1 MAHRFATAEING
13 AGTGTSNPSS
23 SGHSRSICRP
33 LFGAA
38 LSTTTWMT
46 HHCHDHD
53 GGRTSEGGLSC
64 PAGIRCHESACHGGD
79 SPGCPDWHCQRM
91 NASSCCF
98 PEPLPNLHSC
108 HHFPVSLT
116 LPESFREPRPRQKY
130 SCHRFPVSLGL
141 PQSACLLV

>member
-46 HHCHDHD
+46 HRCHDHD

-64 PAGIRCHESACHGGD
+64 PAGIRCHGSACHG
-79 SPGCPDWHCQRM
+79 GCPDWHCQRM
-91 NASSCCF
+91 NASSYCF
-98 PEPLPNLHSC
+98 LDPLPNLHSC
-108 HHFPVSLT
+108 RHFPVSLT
-116 LPESFREPRPRQKY
+116 VPESFRELRPRQKY
-130 SCHRFPVSLGL
+130 YYHCFPVSLGL
-141 PQSACLLV
+141 PHSACLLV